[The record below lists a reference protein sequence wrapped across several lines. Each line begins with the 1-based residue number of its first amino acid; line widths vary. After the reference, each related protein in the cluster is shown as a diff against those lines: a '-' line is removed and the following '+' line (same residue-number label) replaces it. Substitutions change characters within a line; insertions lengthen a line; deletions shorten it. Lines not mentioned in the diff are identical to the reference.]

1 VSRKYPLQITRG
13 FNKIGPLKINALFE
27 FTHYHKEYRFNFMIP
42 GFEKIVEERI
52 KKAQQEGEF
61 DNLEGTHKPLKFED
75 QNVPEEFRLA
85 HKILKNSGFL
95 PPELELRKNIRQ
107 TEDLLQAAEIDSPE
121 RIKIQKK
128 LSYLVTKLNTLR
140 GDRCCSS
147 LFSEEYRESIIKKM
161 S

>member
-1 VSRKYPLQITRG
+1 
-13 FNKIGPLKINALFE
+13 
-27 FTHYHKEYRFNFMIP
+27 MIP

-75 QNVPEEFRLA
+75 QHVPEEFRLA

-95 PPELELRKNIRQ
+95 PPELELKKNIRQ
-107 TEDLLQAAEIDSPE
+107 TEDLLEAAQVDSPE
-121 RIKIQKK
+121 RLKIRKK
-128 LSYLVTKLNTLR
+128 LNYLITKLNTLR

-147 LFSEEYRESIIKKM
+147 LFSEEYRENIIKKL

>member
-1 VSRKYPLQITRG
+1 MNYFHR
-13 FNKIGPLKINALFE
+13 
-27 FTHYHKEYRFNFMIP
+27 EYRFNFMIP

-61 DNLEGTHKPLKFED
+61 DNLEGTHKPLKFAD

-95 PPELELRKNIRQ
+95 PPEVELRKNIRQ

-121 RIKIQKK
+121 RIKIRKK

-140 GDRCCSS
+140 GERCCSS
-147 LFSEEYRESIIKKM
+147 LFSEEYRETIIQKL

>member
-1 VSRKYPLQITRG
+1 
-13 FNKIGPLKINALFE
+13 
-27 FTHYHKEYRFNFMIP
+27 MIP

-61 DNLEGTHKPLKFED
+61 DNLKGTHKPLNFDD

-85 HKILKNSGFL
+85 SKILKNAGFL

-107 TEDLLQAAEIDSPE
+107 TEDLLQAAQIDSPE
-121 RIKIQKK
+121 RLKIQKK
-128 LSYLVTKLNTLR
+128 LSYLVTKLNTMR
-140 GDRCCSS
+140 GGNGCSS